1 MSDKYILANLDL
13 DQNYLES
20 QGPKRPGGMDLKV
33 YFEVFKLVRRFNDYF
48 LSNQNQCTTKKEGT
62 CLEFLAKTTSGILH
76 MYIVIKVNFKTEIDE
91 RSFISQLNHT
101 FKP

>member
-1 MSDKYILANLDL
+1 
-13 DQNYLES
+13 
-20 QGPKRPGGMDLKV
+20 MDLKV

-76 MYIVIKVNFKTEIDE
+76 MYIVIKVNFKTEIDK
-91 RSFISQLNHT
+91 RSYF
-101 FKP
+101 